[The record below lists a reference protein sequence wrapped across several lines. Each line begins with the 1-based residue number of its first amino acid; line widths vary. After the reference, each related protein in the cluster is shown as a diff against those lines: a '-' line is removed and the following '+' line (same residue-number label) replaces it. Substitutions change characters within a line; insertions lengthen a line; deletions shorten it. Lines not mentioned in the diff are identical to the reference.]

1 MTERARQVLLA
12 AAAAALLAPGA
23 ALAQLYKCKGPDGK
37 VVYSDTKCE
46 ASEKGALKVMP
57 NSSTLSEREKA
68 ALEAERAAKEAAA
81 AMPRQQQAPGAP
93 AEATIVRQAPAA
105 AQLEYVLTG
114 SDRERLRNLET
125 TRKSQ
130 SATSEQKSAIDLEMR
145 SIQSG
150 RDARLSS
157 EERSRRDA
165 LQSDLGSLDAQKRQR
180 ALSEF
185 RGLYQ

>member
-1 MTERARQVLLA
+1 MTEIARRVLLGL
-12 AAAAALLAPGA
+12 AAAALLAPGA
-23 ALAQLYKCKGPDGK
+23 ASAQLYKCKGPDGK
-37 VVYSDTKCE
+37 TVYSDSKCE

-57 NSSTLSEREKA
+57 NSSTPSEREKA
-68 ALEAERAAKEAAA
+68 AAEVAAKEASSSAT
-81 AMPRQQQAPGAP
+81 GAP
-93 AEATIVRQAPAA
+93 APAGAPASRQASSAPP
-105 AQLEYVLTG
+105 EYVPTY

-125 TRKSQ
+125 TRTSLA
-130 SATSEQKSAIDLEMR
+130 ATAEQKSAIDLEIR

-165 LQSDLGSLDAQKRQR
+165 LHSDLSSLDAQKRRR
-180 ALSEF
+180 ALAEF